1 MNNIKKAQE
10 CNISVLISIYYREES
25 DNLDLCLKSLFQQS
39 MKAKEIIIVHDG
51 PLTDDL
57 YECLSYWKVKL
68 PIVEVIL
75 EKNVGL
81 GCALNIGLN
90 RCQYDLVARVDTDDI
105 NLPNRFEIQYEYMSK
120 NIHIAMCGSHIS
132 EFEENPEQIVSMRKV
147 PVGDAIKKFIFKRNP
162 FNHMTVMYRKSAV
175 INSGSYQDL
184 KFMEDYYLWIRMYLK
199 GYELDNLDMV
209 LVNARIGNGMLER
222 RKGIEYYKSEL
233 RFMKYLLNA
242 DVPNKPRIAG
252 RFLIRSHIRLL
263 PKSLL
268 RRAYKITRK

>member
-1 MNNIKKAQE
+1 M
-10 CNISVLISIYYREES
+10 SVLISIYYREES

>member
-1 MNNIKKAQE
+1 MNYEEMNK

-199 GYELDNLDMV
+199 GFELDNLDMV

-222 RKGIEYYKSEL
+222 RKGFDYYKSEL

-268 RRAYKITRK
+268 RRVYKITRK